1 MNRFNTHIFTATTKL
16 CSKYANLTHLSKH
29 PDYQEVIF
37 LRVKI
42 RTQNLHFKFK
52 NTIEITFLS
61 TYYVLINS

>member
-16 CSKYANLTHLSKH
+16 CSKYANLTHLSKR

-42 RTQNLHFKFK
+42 RTQNLHFQFK